1 MAMTLR
7 EMAALVGGRA
17 LGDAA
22 SVVAGIAAPDEAAP
36 GDIALIADAKRLRD
50 IASCKATAIIL
61 KEGAVKD
68 GDVPAGKNV
77 IFVKNPH
84 LALARAIGALRPSTP
99 PSPGIHPAA
108 VVHRTAR
115 VGKDACVQ
123 ACAVIEARAV
133 IGERCVIYPGVYIGE
148 DASIGDDTVLYPGVV
163 VRERCT
169 VGQRVIIHAN
179 AVIGADGFG
188 YARDGAAYRKIPQAG
203 TVRVCDDVEIGA
215 CTTVDRAT
223 LGETVI
229 GRGTKIDNLVMIA
242 HNVKIG
248 EDTVLAAQTGIA
260 GSTEVGSRVQFG
272 GQAGLTGHIEV
283 ADDVM
288 IGAKAGVTNNI
299 SKSGVYSGFP
309 AIPHTEWLRAQAVI
323 SRLPELQKRIIALEK
338 RLSELEEAD

>member
-1 MAMTLR
+1 MAMTLH
-7 EMAALVGGRA
+7 EMAALLGGRA

-22 SVVAGIAAPDEAAP
+22 CVISGIAAPDEAAP
-36 GDIALIADAKRLRD
+36 GDIALIADSKHLRG
-50 IASCKATAIIL
+50 IVSCKATAVIL

-68 GDVPAGKNV
+68 SDVPAGKNV

-84 LALARAIGALRPSTP
+84 LALALAIGALRPSVP
-99 PSPGIHPAA
+99 PAPGIHPAA
-108 VVHRTAR
+108 VVHPTAL
-115 VGKDACVQ
+115 VGKDVCVQ
-123 ACAVIEARAV
+123 PCAVIEAQAV
-133 IGERCVIYPGVYIGE
+133 IGERCIIYPGAYIGE
-148 DASIGDDTVLYPGVV
+148 GASIGDDTVLYPGAV

-169 VGQRVIIHAN
+169 VGNRVIVHAN

-215 CTTVDRAT
+215 CSTVDRAT

-248 EDTVLAAQTGIA
+248 EDSVLAAQTGIA
-260 GSTEVGSRVQFG
+260 GSTSVGSRVQFG

-283 ADDVM
+283 TDDVM

-299 SKSGVYSGFP
+299 PKPGIYSGFP
-309 AIPHTEWLRAQAVI
+309 AIPHTEWLRIQAVT
-323 SRLPELQKRIIALEK
+323 SKLPELQKRIIALEK
-338 RLSELEEAD
+338 KLSELEEAD